1 MANIFTDVWTR
12 LKIDYQEYRN
22 YLISIWNVKRDN
34 KAIRRAMR
42 RAEEKNLLDGRTY
55 YIMRDRFGGINELN
69 SAQLLY
75 FTRKGLFTKD
85 QYKRRFDHA
94 IAVVTSNKKIREQ
107 YHQAQLKKENHE

>member
-1 MANIFTDVWTR
+1 MANIFTDTWAR

-22 YLISIWNVKRDN
+22 YLTSIWNVRRDN

-42 RAEEKNLLDGRTY
+42 RAKEKNFNDGRTY

-75 FTRKGLFTKD
+75 FTRHGLFTKE
-85 QYKRRFDHA
+85 QYDKRFEHA
-94 IAVVTSNKKIREQ
+94 IAIVTSSKRIREQ
-107 YHQAQLKKENHE
+107 YNQAQLKTEDYE